1 MVTLRT
7 LIGTYFAVW
16 DSHTDMEAYDDDTQE
31 VSYLD
36 LALEKPGEAA
46 ARHKSSAIET
56 DDSESEENM
65 KNRRKPSVQK
75 APEEAAGAAVDAD
88 ADVAFADIWGR
99 FRWWR
104 MLGQFKGLYRPPGAP
119 ENVWYFGDV
128 KWEPLG
134 HEPDDSDGE
143 AEMWE
148 DEEDTDTRDA
158 HDFGLAVLGTLDHK
172 GRPFVEML
180 YNGTGYYT
188 ESRRKRAESTA
199 DEERVAAATAVA
211 RGPDY
216 VRILWKK
223 QDEAWSRDP
232 IGISSRERVALRR
245 DAGMVTLE
253 QGYDVSDD
261 EDDEE
266 DIKAGVKRDAEDD
279 SEVELDAAD
288 EKKAKRAKTGI

>member
-1 MVTLRT
+1 MAEQVLSTSDVLAVMPRT
-7 LIGTYFAVW
+7 LLGTYFAVG
-16 DSHTDMEAYDDDTQE
+16 DSHTDMEVYDDDTQE

-36 LALEKPGEAA
+36 LALENPGEAA
-46 ARHKSSAIET
+46 ARHKSSEMET
-56 DDSESEENM
+56 DDSGSEENM
-65 KNRRKPSVQK
+65 KNSRKPSTQK
-75 APEEAAGAAVDAD
+75 APEEAPGAAVDAD
-88 ADVAFADIWGR
+88 ADVAFVDIWGR

-148 DEEDTDTRDA
+148 GEENDADTRDA
-158 HDFGLAVLGTLDHK
+158 HDFGIAVLGTLDRK

-188 ESRRKRAESTA
+188 ESRRKRAEGTA
-199 DEERVAAATAVA
+199 DEGKVAEEAATPS
-211 RGPDY
+211 REY

-232 IGISSRERVALRR
+232 IEISSRERVALLRR
-245 DAGMVTLE
+245 RSMFSLRLASFSM
-253 QGYDVSDD
+253 
-261 EDDEE
+261 
-266 DIKAGVKRDAEDD
+266 
-279 SEVELDAAD
+279 
-288 EKKAKRAKTGI
+288 

>member
-1 MVTLRT
+1 MVTPRT

-36 LALEKPGEAA
+36 LALEKPGVAA
-46 ARHKSSAIET
+46 ARHKSSAMET
-56 DDSESEENM
+56 DDGESEENM

-104 MLGQFKGLYRPPGAP
+104 MLGHFKGMYRPPGAP
-119 ENVWYFGDV
+119 ENVWYFGNV

-148 DEEDTDTRDA
+148 DEEVDADTRDA
-158 HDFGLAVLGTLDHK
+158 HDFGIAVLGTLDRK

-188 ESRRKRAESTA
+188 ESRRKRAEGTG
-199 DEERVAAATAVA
+199 DGEKVAAAETAMVGDTPTDDVEGA
-211 RGPDY
+211 RA
-216 VRILWKK
+216 L
-223 QDEAWSRDP
+223 
-232 IGISSRERVALRR
+232 GIRAFLLDREGRFP
-245 DAGMVTLE
+245 
-253 QGYDVSDD
+253 
-261 EDDEE
+261 
-266 DIKAGVKRDAEDD
+266 DAEARLTDLR
-279 SEVELDAAD
+279 ELPAAL
-288 EKKAKRAKTGI
+288 GLVP